1 MAKFIIEGGR
11 ALKGEIKA
19 QGAKNSALPILTA
32 SLLCSGKTVIHNCPD
47 LSDVR
52 AVFKILRHLGA
63 KVEFSDSTAIIDA
76 DSVEKYDIP
85 DDLMREM
92 RSSAL
97 FLGALAGRMGKAV
110 MSFPGGCELGPRPI
124 DLHTA
129 ALTRLGFSISEEYG
143 ELRLGRSNF
152 KAATI
157 DLGFPSVGATEN
169 ILLAAAISDGET
181 IITGS
186 AREPEIIDLAA
197 FLNSAGANIAGAG
210 ESTIYIKGVKKLTG
224 PEYTVMSDR
233 IETATYMSY
242 AGLTGGEIF
251 IKGAD
256 PLSLSSVIP
265 VIEAA
270 GPRVYPVPGGIY
282 INGRGTIYSVPPIR
296 TMPYP
301 GFPTDAQAPIMAL
314 LTVARGTTI
323 FIENIFESRYKHV
336 DELNRM
342 GADIRTEGR
351 TAVVSG
357 VAKLY
362 GAKVVAKDL
371 RGGAALVGAALSAE
385 GKSEVR
391 GLCHID
397 RGYQNLETTLKSL
410 GANIVRK

>member
-1 MAKFIIEGGR
+1 MARLIIRGGR
-11 ALKGEIKA
+11 ALSGEIRS

-32 SLLCSGKTVIHNCPD
+32 TLLCQEKVTLHNCPD

-52 AVFKILRHLGA
+52 GVFKILRHLGA
-63 KVEFSDSTAIIDA
+63 TVDFSEGTAVIDTSGV
-76 DSVEKYDIP
+76 DKYDIP

-97 FLGALAGRMGKAV
+97 FLGALAGRMGRAV

-124 DLHTA
+124 DLHIA
-129 ALTRLGFSISEEYG
+129 ALCKLGFSIGEEYG
-143 ELRLGRSNF
+143 ELRLQRNQF
-152 KAATI
+152 KSATI

-169 ILLAAAISDGET
+169 IILAAALSEGET
-181 IITGS
+181 VITGS

-197 FLNSAGANIAGAG
+197 FLNSAGADIKGAG
-210 ESTIYIKGVKKLTG
+210 ESTIIIKGVKKLHST
-224 PEYTVMSDR
+224 EYTVMSDR
-233 IETATYMSY
+233 IEVATYMAF

-251 IKGAD
+251 IKGAHSS
-256 PLSLSSVIP
+256 SLSSVIP

-270 GPRVYPVPGGIY
+270 GPRVYPVSGGIY

-314 LTVARGTTI
+314 LSIARGTTI

-371 RGGAALVGAALSAE
+371 RGGAALIGAALCAE
-385 GKSEVR
+385 GKSEISGVY
-391 GLCHID
+391 HID
-397 RGYQNLETTLKSL
+397 RGYQDIEGRLRLL
-410 GANIVRK
+410 GADIVRK

>member
-1 MAKFIIEGGR
+1 MARFIIEGGR
-11 ALKGEIKA
+11 ALKGEIRA

-32 SLLCSGKTVIHNCPD
+32 SLLCSGKVVIHNCPN

-63 KVEFSDSTAIIDA
+63 SVEFSDSTAVIDTA
-76 DSVEKYDIP
+76 GVNRYDIP

-124 DLHTA
+124 DLHTS
-129 ALTRLGFSISEEYG
+129 ALCRLGFSICEEYG
-143 ELRLGRSNF
+143 ELKLERSSMR
-152 KAATI
+152 AATI

-169 ILLAAAISDGET
+169 ILLAAAISEGET

-197 FLNSAGANIAGAG
+197 FLNSAGADIKGAG
-210 ESTIYIKGVKKLTG
+210 ESTILIKGVKRLYGT
-224 PEYTVMSDR
+224 EYGVMSDR
-233 IETATYMSY
+233 IETATYMSF

-256 PLSLSSVIP
+256 PSALSAVIP
-265 VIEAA
+265 VVEAA

-301 GFPTDAQAPIMAL
+301 GFPTDAQAPIMAML
-314 LTVARGTTI
+314 SIARGTTI

-357 VAKLY
+357 VPKLY

-371 RGGAALVGAALSAE
+371 RGGAALVGAALCAE
-385 GKSEVR
+385 GRSEIK
-391 GLCHID
+391 GICHID
-397 RGYQNLETTLKSL
+397 RGYQSLDTTLKSL
-410 GANIVRK
+410 GADIIRK